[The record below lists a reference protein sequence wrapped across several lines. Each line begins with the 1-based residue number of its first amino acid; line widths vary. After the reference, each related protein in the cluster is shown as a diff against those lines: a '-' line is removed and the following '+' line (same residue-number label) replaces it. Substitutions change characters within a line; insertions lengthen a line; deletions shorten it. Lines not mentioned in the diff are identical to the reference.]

1 MPIVKVENR
10 WNSTLT
16 LTQNER
22 RWQLIGL
29 LGLNPPAADIM
40 TTTIP
45 YTDGARFNTSRLQMR
60 NVVITLAL
68 TEDVERGRTSLN
80 SVIMAKQPL
89 RVYYKNNT
97 VDVYIDGY
105 VESFEYDVFNNIVT
119 AQVSILCPAPYWV
132 SVKQQTVDVTPVI
145 SLFEFPFSLPV
156 EGIAVSEMK
165 LVRTETV
172 EYAGTV
178 QTGVEISITCL
189 NAISSPVVTNRT
201 TGETMTFTGLTLVPG
216 QTLRIST
223 VQGKKSVQLVT
234 ESETT
239 NAINAMDLGNQWIM
253 VMPGTNVFE
262 ITAESGADDVRATI
276 TVSEK
281 YGGV

>member
-1 MPIVKVENR
+1 MPIVKIENK
-10 WNSTLT
+10 WNSTLA
-16 LTQNER
+16 LTQNEH

-40 TTTIP
+40 TTNIP

-60 NVVITLAL
+60 NVVITLSL
-68 TEDVERGRTSLN
+68 VENVERGRMSLN

-89 RVYYKNNT
+89 RVYYKNDT

-105 VESFEYDVFNNIVT
+105 VESFEYDVFNDIVT

-132 SVKQQTVDVTPVI
+132 SVKPQTADVTPVI
-145 SLFEFPFSLPV
+145 SLFEFPFSLPA

-165 LVRTETV
+165 LVRTEEV
-172 EYAGTV
+172 EYMGTV
-178 QTGVEISITCL
+178 QTGVEVSITCM
-189 NAISSPVVTNRT
+189 NAISSPAITNRR
-201 TGETMTFTGLTLVPG
+201 TGETMTFTGLTLEPG
-216 QTLRIST
+216 QTLMVST
-223 VQGKKSVQLVT
+223 VQGKKSIQLVT
-234 ESETT
+234 ESGTA
-239 NAINAMDLGNQWIM
+239 NAINAMDIGSQWIT
-253 VMPGTNVFE
+253 VMPGANIFE
-262 ITAESGADDVRATI
+262 ITAESGADDIRATI